1 MFRVNVLASLAP
13 RWRRELWET
22 VRSTGTSAMHRL
34 GVAALL
40 LTFLLGVATFLA
52 MISYWRQEA
61 GGNWSDARNVSVRD
75 RVRRLRRQRR
85 IDWSACHVLLTGGSR
100 GIGLEVAKLLV
111 SGAREAGGMAPARLT
126 IVGRNM
132 QRLEEAKTTLELLA
146 QDRCQS
152 GGTVVHAAAAD
163 VSQPA
168 EVERLFR
175 EAPRPFDVVICCAG
189 GARPGHFEAFTAQDF
204 SDQMAQNFYSAALVA
219 QAVFRQW
226 KQDTLEQWQRER
238 RPKPD
243 ASGRATDGQP
253 PARHVVLLSSMAAMA
268 AIYGY
273 AAYAPAKYAVRALGE
288 CLVYEGRPY
297 GITVSVAYPPDTD
310 TPGLAEE
317 NVGKPLITRRC
328 SEASAGPPFSAAR
341 VARALLRGVTRKQF
355 WIVFGLDG
363 YLLGALNEGFAPR
376 GFSLCKALLM
386 PILRCSVPFYM
397 YLYNRIIDQE
407 TEHLFG
413 ER

>member
-1 MFRVNVLASLAP
+1 MNSSDEIADAIFGHVRVRDPIRESKRTGRGAQACPNSRRLSPDGSARSATLALVCSLCVSPSTGETVCVLDTLPLLPFSLTVLMFRVNVLASLAP

-40 LTFLLGVATFLA
+40 LTILLGVSTFLA
-52 MISYWRQEA
+52 MIIYWRQEA
-61 GGNWSDARNVSVRD
+61 GGSWSDARNVSVRD

-126 IVGRNM
+126 IVGRNT

-163 VSQPA
+163 VSQTA

-204 SDQMAQNFYSAALVA
+204 SDQMAQNFYSAA
-219 QAVFRQW
+219 W
-226 KQDTLEQWQRER
+226 WR
-238 RPKPD
+238 RRL
-243 ASGRATDGQP
+243 SGSGSR
-253 PARHVVLLSSMAAMA
+253 
-268 AIYGY
+268 
-273 AAYAPAKYAVRALGE
+273 
-288 CLVYEGRPY
+288 
-297 GITVSVAYPPDTD
+297 
-310 TPGLAEE
+310 
-317 NVGKPLITRRC
+317 TR
-328 SEASAGPPFSAAR
+328 
-341 VARALLRGVTRKQF
+341 
-355 WIVFGLDG
+355 
-363 YLLGALNEGFAPR
+363 
-376 GFSLCKALLM
+376 
-386 PILRCSVPFYM
+386 
-397 YLYNRIIDQE
+397 
-407 TEHLFG
+407 
-413 ER
+413 